1 MNFLQRNAE
10 QSLKNLKHFS
20 FSDLEIVSKSAQKV
34 CAKLAEKMRDQIQDE
49 DLGDVV
55 VNIQGNVKSED
66 HPIRSHLNMLNFFQ
80 QKLGKYKNEPW
91 LQEKDL
97 IKGEIT
103 EDMTVPKTEVQKGLF
118 EILFPWGHRLRDIE
132 IRTDMF
138 FQKSKSHKIREAF
151 GTVKIT
157 VF

>member
-1 MNFLQRNAE
+1 
-10 QSLKNLKHFS
+10 
-20 FSDLEIVSKSAQKV
+20 
-34 CAKLAEKMRDQIQDE
+34 MRDQIQDE

-103 EDMTVPKTEVQKGLF
+103 EDMPVPKTEVQKGLF
-118 EILFPWGHRLRDIE
+118 EILFPSGHRLRDIE
-132 IRTDMF
+132 IGTDMF